1 MPLINNAQVSTSAA
15 GIPKLAGAAA
25 NISPPTEKD
34 MAQYGGIVRHV
45 VRLEP
50 GTDIAPGDVLTI
62 TAWGDHDVSRLRPY
76 HVLSA
81 DPAGNWDLTVIRA
94 VIGERVQR

>member
-1 MPLINNAQVSTSAA
+1 MPLITNAQVSTSAA
-15 GIPKLAGAAA
+15 GVPKLVGTPA
-25 NISPPTEKD
+25 NIAPPTEKD

-45 VRLEP
+45 VRLDA

-62 TAWGDHDVSRLRPY
+62 DAWGSHDLSRMRPY

-81 DPAGNWDLTVIRA
+81 DPAGNWDLLVIRA
-94 VIGERVQR
+94 VVGERVQR